1 MVFWQKVYQALHLR
15 DLLKNTDFLVLK
27 TRPSTTKGNV
37 KGNQSLGRVI
47 TQCTA
52 PFLAGGPYH
61 DRNHSILT

>member
-15 DLLKNTDFLVLK
+15 DLLKNTDFLEWS
-27 TRPSTTKGNV
+27 RASTTKGNV

-47 TQCTA
+47 TQCPA

-61 DRNHSILT
+61 ERNHSILT